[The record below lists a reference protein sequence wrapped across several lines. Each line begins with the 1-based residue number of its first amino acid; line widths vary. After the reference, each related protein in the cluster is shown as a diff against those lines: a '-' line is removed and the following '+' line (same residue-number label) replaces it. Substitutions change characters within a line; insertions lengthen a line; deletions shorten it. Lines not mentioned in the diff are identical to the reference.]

1 MAQAPSPSLSVRRLK
16 RGGDVLDPPE
26 PNPPDVLRQSW
37 QFVLLIHGYNNDLKA
52 GTDAYQGFRAVQAE
66 IGRIDKP
73 LIDIYWPGDAD
84 WGIVSALYY
93 PLSVGRAQQSAPVL
107 SRTLGEA
114 VALSGFKQIDIVS
127 HSMGGR
133 VAAELIKGLQA
144 VPGILVRRVA
154 FMAAALPT
162 FKLTPGDSSK
172 LREAYDAVVTGGAVS
187 LFSPD
192 DMVLALAFP
201 AGQTLAGSGEGWF
214 PTALGH
220 EQWASPHA
228 PPTLRQ
234 QQIYHAG
241 HSDYWGWNKK
251 TLRQARQ
258 AGRIVREFLA
268 LGPIPERVPEER
280 VPGER
285 VTDEREGVE
294 ARETPTRG
302 VESP

>member
-1 MAQAPSPSLSVRRLK
+1 M
-16 RGGDVLDPPE
+16 LDPPA
-26 PNPPDVLRQSW
+26 PNPPDVLRRSW
-37 QFVLLIHGYNNDLKA
+37 QFVLLIHGYNNDLEA
-52 GTDAYQGFRAVQAE
+52 GSEAYRGFRSVQEE

-73 LIDIYWPGDAD
+73 LVDIYWPGDAD
-84 WGIVSALYY
+84 WGIVSLLYY

-107 SRTLGEA
+107 SRALGEA

-133 VAAELIKGLQA
+133 VVVELLKELQA
-144 VPGILVRRVA
+144 VPGILVRHVA

-162 FKLTPGDSSK
+162 FKLTPGDRGR

-214 PTALGH
+214 PTALGR
-220 EQWASPHA
+220 EQWASDVA
-228 PPTLRQ
+228 PSTLRQ
-234 QQIYHAG
+234 QQIYGAG
-241 HSDYWGWNKK
+241 HSDYWGWNEK
-251 TLRQARQ
+251 TQRQARQ
-258 AGRIVREFLA
+258 AGRVVREFLE

-280 VPGER
+280 AQGER
-285 VTDEREGVE
+285 MPEERMIDERVVGE

-302 VESP
+302 IESP